1 MKTCFLIRFHVKHYF
16 MTEEALVVEPFVLF
30 VMMTSSEP
38 CHGAPCHALSTIGK
52 FLMIMIAPMWYGS
65 V

>member
-1 MKTCFLIRFHVKHYF
+1 MKTCFFIRFHVKHYF
-16 MTEEALVVEPFVLF
+16 MIKALVVEPFVLF
-30 VMMTSSEP
+30 VMMGSSKP
-38 CHGAPCHALSTIGK
+38 CHGAPCHAPSTIEK

>member
-1 MKTCFLIRFHVKHYF
+1 MKTCFFIRFHVKHF
-16 MTEEALVVEPFVLF
+16 MIEALVVEPFVLF
-30 VMMTSSEP
+30 VMMKSSKP
-38 CHGAPCHALSTIGK
+38 CHGAPCCAPSTIRK

>member
-1 MKTCFLIRFHVKHYF
+1 

>member
-1 MKTCFLIRFHVKHYF
+1 
-16 MTEEALVVEPFVLF
+16 MTKALVVEPFVFF
-30 VMMTSSEP
+30 VMMGSFKP
-38 CHGAPCHALSTIGK
+38 CHGAPCHAPSTIEK